1 MSIYQT
7 RKRLIS
13 KFGEFLTLL
22 DGKNVADRG
31 EYLNTEVEAADKK
44 FISHLRS
51 TESDFTDQCQII
63 ECPRFKQETFI
74 VLPSTVKES

>member
-1 MSIYQT
+1 MSIYQA
-7 RKRLIS
+7 RQLLIS
-13 KFGEFLTLL
+13 KFGEFLTLV
-22 DGKNVADRG
+22 DGKNVPTRR
-31 EYLNTEVEAADKK
+31 ESLKTEVEAADKK

-51 TESDFTDQCQII
+51 TESDCTDQCQII